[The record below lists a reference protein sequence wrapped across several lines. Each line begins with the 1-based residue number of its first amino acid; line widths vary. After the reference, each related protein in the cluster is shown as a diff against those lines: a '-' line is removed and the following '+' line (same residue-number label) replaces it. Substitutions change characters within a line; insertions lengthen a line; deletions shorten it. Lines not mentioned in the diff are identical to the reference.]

1 MSENSEKEQK
11 DNEEGQ
17 VEVEYITES
26 RKGENESNQEGNQIK
41 PLKARLKKK
50 EAEIKGLKKKFE
62 KMQEDFLR
70 KAAEMENL
78 RKRLEREKSDY
89 LQYALSE
96 HLKDLLGVMDNFER
110 ALERKNQSEEES
122 FRKGVEMIYKQLH
135 DMLLKQGVKQIKI
148 EDNRYDPHLHQAFL
162 TEESDKVSD
171 LQVAEELQKGYT
183 IHDRLLRPSLV
194 KVYIP
199 KKEEE
204 KERKKEEEERK
215 EEDKKEEEE

>member
-1 MSENSEKEQK
+1 MSEKSKKEQE
-11 DNEEGQ
+11 DNGDGL

-26 RKGENESNQEGNQIK
+26 NKNPKESSQKGNQTK
-41 PLKARLKKK
+41 SLKARLKKR
-50 EAEIKGLKKKFE
+50 EAEIKNLKKKFE
-62 KMQEDFLR
+62 EMQEEFLR

-96 HLKDLLGVMDNFER
+96 HLKELLGVMDNFER
-110 ALERKNQSEEES
+110 ALESKNQGEEES
-122 FRKGVEMIYKQLH
+122 LQKGVEMIHKQLY
-135 DMLLKQGVKQIKI
+135 DLLLKQGVKQITI
-148 EDNRYDPHLHQAFL
+148 EENRYDPHLHQAFI
-162 TEESDKVSD
+162 TEESDLVTE

-199 KKEEE
+199 KKEEN
-204 KERKKEEEERK
+204 
-215 EEDKKEEEE
+215 